1 MEVHRPTRPIHGAR
15 DFLKEVGII
24 VLGVLIALAA
34 EQTVEWIHWR
44 HEVSEARD
52 AFRAEMGTA
61 DRQFAF
67 RLAADSCVSRRL
79 DALAQLTED
88 VASHEAVPH
97 VGSVQPD
104 IANAYIDGDWQ
115 AYHATGALTH
125 LGHPALERYTGYY
138 YQLEHV
144 REWIA
149 MEHQAWDDLERLQG
163 DPARLAPEDIAI
175 VRGALARA
183 RNTNRTIIRIATEE
197 LQRSARLGNPSVVPD
212 AQRLR
217 AVCAP
222 LPIDAAALP
231 ID

>member
-1 MEVHRPTRPIHGAR
+1 MEVHRPRNPIHDTR
-15 DFLKEVGII
+15 DFLKEVAII

-34 EQTVEWIHWR
+34 EQTVEWMHWR
-44 HEVSEARD
+44 YEVAEAHA
-52 AFRAEMGTA
+52 AFRAEMEIA

-67 RLAADSCVSRRL
+67 RFAADSCVARRL
-79 DALAQLTED
+79 DALAQITER
-88 VASHEAVPH
+88 VASHVAVPH

-115 AYHATGALTH
+115 AYHATEALTH
-125 LGHPALERYTGYY
+125 LGHPALEQYGGYY
-138 YQLEHV
+138 GQLEHV
-144 REWIA
+144 RDWIA
-149 MEHQAWDDLERLQG
+149 IEHAAWDDLERLQG
-163 DPARLAPEDIAI
+163 DPARLAPEDVAV

-183 RNTNRTIIRIATEE
+183 RNANQTITRIAAEE
-197 LQRSARLGNPSVVPD
+197 LQRSARLGNPDVVPD

-217 AVCAP
+217 AACAP